1 MTCSDIRGAY
11 FVDIQLTNRCNK
23 VIRFFL
29 YAIDAFSK
37 YTCVIPLK
45 NKKGRRNQFTG
56 QTKQWW
62 TKIVSF
68 TTGQQNHG

>member
-1 MTCSDIRGAY
+1 M
-11 FVDIQLTNRCNK
+11 
-23 VIRFFL
+23 

-68 TTGQQNHG
+68 TAGQQNHG